1 MIIIM
6 RVGGLISEWIFVLDH
21 PNVKAYLSHGGLLGL
36 SEGVYAGLPMV
47 IVPMY
52 GDQFHN
58 AAAAEARGAAVI
70 VKYDELDEIT
80 LKSALDK
87 VFNDTR

>member
-1 MIIIM
+1 M
-6 RVGGLISEWIFVLDH
+6 
-21 PNVKAYLSHGGLLGL
+21 KAYLSHGGLLGL
-36 SEGVYAGLPMV
+36 TEGVYVGLPMV

-58 AAAAEARGAAVI
+58 AAAAAARGAAVI
-70 VKYDELDEIT
+70 VRYDELDEIT